1 MATANTTNKSS
12 FHKVSDSMAEK
23 CCPFCHEEAGLNMME
38 HGKKCPVY
46 QDTVS
51 KNICHFCFSKIDE
64 CSIEQ
69 HDKYRSLMEKNS
81 CPFCAEETTDDLFEH
96 GKDCFEYKDS
106 LAMKDCP
113 FCSIPIEDCI
123 VEQHW
128 KYRKMM
134 ENPDD
139 IQRLLEEH
147 FYCDEMSDC
156 EDSEDDIDS
165 EEEEEDFNNNSTLDS
180 EKLSQSIV
188 STENCDLAK

>member
-1 MATANTTNKSS
+1 
-12 FHKVSDSMAEK
+12 MAEK
-23 CCPFCHEEAGLNMME
+23 CCPFCHEEIGLPMME
-38 HGKKCPVY
+38 HGKKCPQY
-46 QDTVS
+46 QDSVS
-51 KNICHFCFSKIDE
+51 KNICPFCSTRIDE
-64 CSIEQ
+64 CYIEQ
-69 HDKYRSLMEKNS
+69 HDEYRSVMEKNS

-113 FCSIPIEDCI
+113 FCSIPIEECI
-123 VEQHW
+123 AEQHW

-165 EEEEEDFNNNSTLDS
+165 EEEEDLNNNSTLDS

-188 STENCDLAK
+188 STENCDLAST